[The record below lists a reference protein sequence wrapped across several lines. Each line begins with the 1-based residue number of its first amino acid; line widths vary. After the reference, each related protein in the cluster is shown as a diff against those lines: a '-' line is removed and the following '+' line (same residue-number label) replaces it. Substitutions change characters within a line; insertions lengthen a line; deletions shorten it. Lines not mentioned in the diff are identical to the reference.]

1 MIVYAFLFGLLVAIA
16 LGTFRTILLAAVI
29 TTALMFPSLFKGL
42 VPSLGQSLFS
52 LIRDLW

>member
-1 MIVYAFLFGLLVAIA
+1 MIVYAFLFGLLVAIV

-42 VPSLGQSLFS
+42 MPSLGQSLFS
-52 LIRDLW
+52 LLRGLW